1 MGKLKELENR
11 ILPFVSIALLLVFWQ
26 VLTMIGIGGKA
37 LPSPVA
43 VYNEAV
49 RIFTTN
55 IAGKSIWMHIFYSVR
70 RVLTAYLLA
79 FVTGLPLGLYMGWNK
94 TFDKI
99 VKPVFEIL
107 RPIPPIAWIPLAI
120 LWLGIG
126 EGPKVFICYVGAFVI
141 FVLNAYTGM
150 RYTDSLLIDASRTF
164 GATRKQQFF
173 NVALPASLPSIFAG
187 VQNALS
193 MAWMCVLAAEMVG
206 AREGVG
212 FLIINGMDLN
222 RPAMIIVGM
231 IIIGLIGTIL
241 AIAMR
246 WLERVL
252 CPWRRELV

>member
-164 GATRKQQFF
+164 GANRKQQFF